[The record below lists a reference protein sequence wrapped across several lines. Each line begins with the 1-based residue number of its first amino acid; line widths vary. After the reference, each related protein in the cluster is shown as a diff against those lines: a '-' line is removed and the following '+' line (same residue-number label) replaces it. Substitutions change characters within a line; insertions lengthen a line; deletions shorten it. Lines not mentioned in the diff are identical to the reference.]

1 MTTKNTVRD
10 IALDALLEILEHDR
24 YSHIVVGRT
33 LDKFRY
39 LSRQERAFLKRL
51 IEGTVECRIQE
62 DYVIGQFS
70 TVKMKKMKPVIRT
83 ILRMSVYQ
91 LFHMDSV
98 PDSAV
103 CNEAVKLATSRGFSG
118 LRGFVNGVLRNI
130 ARKKDTVTWPD
141 RSVRYSMPQ
150 WILDRWDR
158 DCGKEACDA
167 MLNAFSEPSGM
178 TVRVVEGL
186 APEPVIRSLEEEGA
200 AVTVIWPDRRIL
212 RLDGVDQPDML
223 RAFQEGKIRI
233 QDLSSAL
240 QGYAAGFRSGDTVID
255 VCGAPG
261 GKAIHAA
268 ELVGPE
274 GHVTV
279 RDLSEN
285 KILLT
290 EANIAQTGLSNLTA
304 EVRDASRFVPEDEES
319 CDVLICDLP
328 CSGLGVIGR
337 KPDIR
342 YHASEEAIRDLAG
355 LQRTILET
363 VWKYVKHGGTLIYST
378 CTVTREENEENR
390 RWFLEHFPFE
400 AVDIT
405 GRFGNGLDDGTLK
418 EGYVQLL
425 PGAHPCDGFFIAVFR
440 RQ

>member
-1 MTTKNTVRD
+1 M
-10 IALDALLEILEHDR
+10 
-24 YSHIVVGRT
+24 
-33 LDKFRY
+33 
-39 LSRQERAFLKRL
+39 
-51 IEGTVECRIQE
+51 
-62 DYVIGQFS
+62 
-70 TVKMKKMKPVIRT
+70 
-83 ILRMSVYQ
+83 
-91 LFHMDSV
+91 
-98 PDSAV
+98 
-103 CNEAVKLATSRGFSG
+103 
-118 LRGFVNGVLRNI
+118 
-130 ARKKDTVTWPD
+130 
-141 RSVRYSMPQ
+141 
-150 WILDRWDR
+150 
-158 DCGKEACDA
+158 
-167 MLNAFSEPSGM
+167 
-178 TVRVVEGL
+178 
-186 APEPVIRSLEEEGA
+186 
-200 AVTVIWPDRRIL
+200 
-212 RLDGVDQPDML
+212 
-223 RAFQEGKIRI
+223 
-233 QDLSSAL
+233 
-240 QGYAAGFRSGDTVID
+240 
-255 VCGAPG
+255 
-261 GKAIHAA
+261 
-268 ELVGPE
+268 GPE

-279 RDLSEN
+279 RDLSES

-400 AVDIT
+400 AVDIS
-405 GRFGNGLDDGTLK
+405 GRFGSGLDDGTLK